1 MHYTTNCAIVSCTI
15 KNKQCLVVVIVWSK
29 FWYYTVSENKPVDVK
44 SLFDTIIII
53 SLKRKVVVVIYC
65 TRLHLKGFYTYLGSL
80 M

>member
-1 MHYTTNCAIVSCTI
+1 MYNKEQTMLSSRDSVI
-15 KNKQCLVVVIVWSK
+15 KVLIL
-29 FWYYTVSENKPVDVK
+29 YTVSENKPVDVK

-65 TRLHLKGFYTYLGSL
+65 TRLHLKGFYAYLGSL

>member
-1 MHYTTNCAIVSCTI
+1 MYNKEQTMLSSRDSVI
-15 KNKQCLVVVIVWSK
+15 KVLIL
-29 FWYYTVSENKPVDVK
+29 YTVSENKPVDVK